1 MKNGLFEYGD
11 QVIIAATNEK
21 GIINIQQLNEDDAV
35 EVKLDSGVIQQY
47 DSDDLEYDLDFQ
59 PDTGE

>member
-11 QVIIAATNEK
+11 AVVIAATDEK
-21 GIINIQQLNEDDAV
+21 GIVNIQQMNEDDAV
-35 EVKLDSGVIQQY
+35 EVKLESGEINKY
-47 DSDDLEYDLDFQ
+47 NTDDLEYDLDFQ